1 MPFRRNTGFT
11 LVELMITVAV
21 LAVMLAIGFPSF
33 QSVLRSNRI
42 ATATNEMI
50 ASMSLAR
57 SEAIKNTHGTGV
69 CASTAGASCDGA
81 SWGDGWLVWDDTN
94 GDGAL
99 DDGETVLRFT
109 AGNPKVSGDDA
120 DLTIAYDARGR
131 RRAAADQVVM
141 LRPDECGSQPLQRS
155 LLINRT
161 GQIKVTKGPC
171 P

>member
-21 LAVMLAIGFPSF
+21 LAVMLTIGFPSF

-57 SEAIKNTHGTGV
+57 SEAIKNTHGAGV
-69 CASTAGASCDGA
+69 CASTAGADCDGA

-94 GDGAL
+94 GDGVL

-109 AGNPKVSGDDA
+109 AGNPKVSGDA
-120 DLTIAYDARGR
+120 TDLIIAYDARGR

-161 GQIKVTKGPC
+161 GQIKVTRGPC